1 MTLSRAVLA
10 ALVVLA
16 LAVAPAGA
24 SVQGDTGQAPTN
36 AAQCKAF
43 LKSVDADL
51 QWENNRH
58 AKARDKK
65 LDRRAA
71 LGKKVKALEA
81 EQGEIKAK
89 EKEIIASLEVE
100 PPPANEVIWA
110 GTEELDELRAQL
122 QENRVKI
129 KDLRSRIEGLN
140 WELGELKK
148 LHRSNVRN
156 TIKYRKQIA
165 AYCRR
170 F

>member
-10 ALVVLA
+10 ALAVLA

-36 AAQCKAF
+36 AAECRAF

-51 QWENNRH
+51 QWENGRY

-71 LGKKVKALEA
+71 LSKKMKALEA
-81 EQGEIKAK
+81 AQGENKAK
-89 EKEIIASLEVE
+89 QREIIASLEVE
-100 PPPANEVIWA
+100 PPPAIEVIWA
-110 GTEELDELRAQL
+110 GTEELDELRVQL
-122 QENRVKI
+122 QENRVKM
-129 KDLRSRIEGLN
+129 KDLESRIEGLN

-156 TIKYRKQIA
+156 TIGYRRQVA
-165 AYCRR
+165 AYCKR